1 MCVCVCVCVCVTA
14 PMVTWFVICTSP
26 FPLFF
31 VDLPKVRPLQRLQ
44 HIFTFFGQTQGLPL
58 YVLFYMLFLFMSMFY
73 FTLTACNT
81 TLYFVLSAHVDRVN
95 MLSVSLMSTLKFFLL
110 LFFIFF
116 INSSKFD
123 MLVCK

>member
-1 MCVCVCVCVCVTA
+1 MCVCVCVCVTA

-31 VDLPKVRPLQRLQ
+31 CGSSKSATPTTFATY
-44 HIFTFFGQTQGLPL
+44 FTFFGQTQGLPL

-95 MLSVSLMSTLKFFLL
+95 MLSVSLMSTLKFFSLL
-110 LFFIFF
+110 SFIFS

-123 MLVCK
+123 ILVCK